1 MVVPV
6 LEVVVGVGEVG
17 AALGVGVGAGVEAG
31 GGAGDVLVGD
41 EDAVAAE
48 TVGDVGVSG
57 IVAAPPHPAIE
68 IADRARKVRPI
79 VGWGPERISQF

>member
-6 LEVVVGVGEVG
+6 PEVVVGIGE
-17 AALGVGVGAGVEAG
+17 VGAGVEAG
-31 GGAGDVLVGD
+31 GVDDVEVAGAVGDVLVGD
-41 EDAVAAE
+41 DDVAAE
-48 TVGDVGVSG
+48 TVGGVGVSG

-79 VGWGPERISQF
+79 VGWGTERISQF